1 MEPFRL
7 VCPNCTSK
15 IVVRH
20 PQLVGQT
27 LPCPRCQNKILVV
40 APPPGEAAANPP
52 IPPLASNPPSAAPKK
67 PIADDRLDQ
76 AKTGNPAV
84 KGAPAGSPTAKSET
98 APKSN
103 PQTNAPLAKPN
114 SAAKP
119 APSPRGPIINSD
131 AITKVDAADWDLG
144 DLQSQL
150 APSNQPAE
158 PSNSSAP
165 LGGGLD
171 GELPDFTA
179 AEQTGD
185 VPFVPV
191 FNDGLDSV
199 RSQDVLSDSNKPAGL
214 SPATWESQTSQA
226 RRQLL
231 LLSVIG
237 ITGCL
242 LAVLGFLAFIKF
254 FGKSTEAPIAAV
266 KPGGIAAPNPDPAAN
281 PANGNQKAND
291 GTEGKPTHDQASGS
305 GTNQNPENASA
316 NGDATTTT
324 SEASDPVDPGM
335 GQNKEPAPLTGDNKP
350 GTARATDDTNVG
362 GVGTGT
368 NMAGN
373 TEQPASESANGPID
387 ENLPDIFKDFQKMF
401 DRSSQG
407 QWDDVGKGERTL
419 DQELA
424 IENADVLLK
433 DEYYPAAIDIP
444 VWTER
449 AKRKL
454 AKVQTK
460 PMSLPRAIDWIN
472 QMTGAGISLDWFLLN
487 VARFDLSEETIVF
500 SGEDQ
505 TVGGLLETLCQ
516 AKGLEL
522 IFDNE
527 GFPYLRPNDLLVNE
541 QLKRWN
547 NETEKGLGQSLP
559 STSQKDIVDLLIQ
572 LLEIEGC
579 AFEAGKL
586 QWKDSSNPYAQMQL
600 LASLNSVRE
609 ARTVPREKF
618 TPGQDPY
625 DFCRPAAWVEL
636 HHRLQKTLPS
646 DAVIYE
652 DRPIAEIL
660 TRAAKMSENRLLI
673 DWPAAWSHGLH
684 PNRLAVSVLRGRTL
698 EEIGNR
704 YFDDYSVE
712 LLPLDS
718 QTAMLTTD
726 QERRSILRVIA
737 LRTDQ
742 GMSIDEIK
750 MAIRPLVPRGI
761 DQKSRFRM
769 VPLPGDEKIVV
780 VRICPPTVS
789 LLRDSELVRAL
800 GVDRPGN

>member
-1 MEPFRL
+1 
-7 VCPNCTSK
+7 
-15 IVVRH
+15 
-20 PQLVGQT
+20 VG
-27 LPCPRCQNKILVV
+27 
-40 APPPGEAAANPP
+40 
-52 IPPLASNPPSAAPKK
+52 
-67 PIADDRLDQ
+67 
-76 AKTGNPAV
+76 
-84 KGAPAGSPTAKSET
+84 
-98 APKSN
+98 
-103 PQTNAPLAKPN
+103 
-114 SAAKP
+114 
-119 APSPRGPIINSD
+119 
-131 AITKVDAADWDLG
+131 LG
-144 DLQSQL
+144 
-150 APSNQPAE
+150 
-158 PSNSSAP
+158 
-165 LGGGLD
+165 

-185 VPFVPV
+185 LPFVPA
-191 FNDGLDSV
+191 FNEGQDTV
-199 RSQDVLSDSNKPAGL
+199 RTDELLSDSNKPAGL

-231 LLSVIG
+231 LLSAIG

-266 KPGGIAAPNPDPAAN
+266 KPGGIAVPNPDPATN
-281 PANGNQKAND
+281 PATGNKTPNSGAD
-291 GTEGKPTHDQASGS
+291 GVPSRDQEPGKEKEQDTETEGAHGEVPTKK
-305 GTNQNPENASA
+305 
-316 NGDATTTT
+316 
-324 SEASDPVDPGM
+324 SEASDSADPGM
-335 GQNKEPAPLTGDNKP
+335 GQNKEPEPLVGDNNPSVAGPTNDIKVGDDGK
-350 GTARATDDTNVG
+350 GTLV
-362 GVGTGT
+362 
-368 NMAGN
+368 AGN
-373 TEQPASESANGPID
+373 TDVPAAESATGPIE

-460 PMSLPRAIDWIN
+460 PMSLPRAVDWIN
-472 QMTGAGISLDWFLLN
+472 QMTGAGVSLDWFLLN
-487 VARFDLSEETIVF
+487 VARIDLAEESIVF

-522 IFDNE
+522 IFDDE
-527 GFPYLRPNDLLVNE
+527 GFPYLRPKDLLVNE

-547 NETEKGLGQSLP
+547 SETEKGIEQSLP
-559 STSQKDIVDLLIQ
+559 PASQKEIVELLIQ

-579 AFEAGKL
+579 SFAAGKL
-586 QWKDSSNPYAQMQL
+586 QWNDSSNPYAQMQL

-609 ARTVPREKF
+609 ARTIPRDKF

-636 HHRLQKTLPS
+636 HKRLQKTLPS

-660 TRAAKMSENRLLI
+660 TRAAKLSENRLLI

-704 YFDDYSVE
+704 YFDDYSLE

-726 QERRSILRVIA
+726 KERRSILRVIA
-737 LRTDQ
+737 IRTDQ

-750 MAIRPLVPRGI
+750 MAIRPLVPRGL

-769 VPLPGDEKIVV
+769 VLMPGDDKIVV
-780 VRICPPTVS
+780 IRICPPTVS
-789 LLRDSELVRAL
+789 LMRDPELARAL
-800 GVDRPGN
+800 GADRPGN

>member
-1 MEPFRL
+1 M
-7 VCPNCTSK
+7 
-15 IVVRH
+15 
-20 PQLVGQT
+20 
-27 LPCPRCQNKILVV
+27 
-40 APPPGEAAANPP
+40 
-52 IPPLASNPPSAAPKK
+52 
-67 PIADDRLDQ
+67 
-76 AKTGNPAV
+76 
-84 KGAPAGSPTAKSET
+84 
-98 APKSN
+98 
-103 PQTNAPLAKPN
+103 
-114 SAAKP
+114 
-119 APSPRGPIINSD
+119 
-131 AITKVDAADWDLG
+131 DAADWDLG

-150 APSNQPAE
+150 AQGNPSVE
-158 PSNSSAP
+158 PTDPSSS
-165 LGGGLD
+165 LGGALG

-191 FNDGLDSV
+191 FNEGLDAI
-199 RSQDVLSDSNKPAGL
+199 RTQDGLSDSRKPAGL

-231 LLSVIG
+231 LLSAIG

-254 FGKSTEAPIAAV
+254 FGKSTEAPVAAV
-266 KPGGIAAPNPDPAAN
+266 KPGGIAAPNPDPGLN
-281 PANGNQKAND
+281 PANGNQKTNVGADGVPAQDQVIGNPTNP
-291 GTEGKPTHDQASGS
+291 GTEIVGAPGDVAT
-305 GTNQNPENASA
+305 PEA
-316 NGDATTTT
+316 G
-324 SEASDPVDPGM
+324 ASDTTDPGM
-335 GQNKEPAPLTGDNKP
+335 TTTKQPDLLGGNTNKRVDDGKGADDSKGAAMAGSTEVP
-350 GTARATDDTNVG
+350 GTEPV
-362 GVGTGT
+362 
-368 NMAGN
+368 AG
-373 TEQPASESANGPID
+373 PVPGPVD

-472 QMTGAGISLDWFLLN
+472 QMTGAGVSLDWFLLN
-487 VARFDLSEETIVF
+487 AARIDLKEESIVF

-522 IFDNE
+522 IFDGE
-527 GFPYLRPNDLLVNE
+527 GFPYLRPNELVVNE
-541 QLKRWN
+541 QLKLWN
-547 NETEKGLGQSLP
+547 SEMEKWLQQSLP
-559 STSQKDIVDLLIQ
+559 PEAQKDIVQVLIQ

-579 AFEAGKL
+579 TLEAGKL
-586 QWKDSSNPYAQMQL
+586 QWKDSSNPYAQIQL

-609 ARTVPREKF
+609 AKSVPRLKF

-625 DFCRPAAWVEL
+625 DFCRPAAWVQL
-636 HHRLQKTLPS
+636 HQRLQRPLPS

-652 DRPIAEIL
+652 DRPIADVL
-660 TRAAKMSENRLLI
+660 TRAAKLTETSLLI

-704 YFDDYSVE
+704 YFDDYSLEV
-712 LLPLDS
+712 LPLDGR
-718 QTAMLTTD
+718 TAMMTTD
-726 QERRSILRVIA
+726 KERRSIIRVIA
-737 LRTDQ
+737 IRTDQ
-742 GMSIDEIK
+742 GMSTDEIK

-780 VRICPPTVS
+780 IRICPPTIS
-789 LLRDSELVRAL
+789 MMRDPELVRAL

>member
-1 MEPFRL
+1 LEPFRL
-7 VCPNCTSK
+7 ICPNCTSK

-27 LPCPRCQNKILVV
+27 LPCPRCKNNILVV
-40 APPPGEAAANPP
+40 APPPGEGAATPP
-52 IPPLASNPPSAAPKK
+52 IPPLAVNPQPTETPNPGSNDRPVSTKSGNATGKGTPATSPSANPESAPRSNAQ
-67 PIADDRLDQ
+67 P
-76 AKTGNPAV
+76 
-84 KGAPAGSPTAKSET
+84 KGPV
-98 APKSN
+98 
-103 PQTNAPLAKPN
+103 
-114 SAAKP
+114 AKP
-119 APSPRGPIINSD
+119 APTHRGPIVNSD

-144 DLQSQL
+144 DLQIQL
-150 APSNQPAE
+150 AQSNQSGDPAN
-158 PSNSSAP
+158 PSAP
-165 LGGGLD
+165 LGGGLG

-179 AEQTGD
+179 AEQKGD

-191 FNDGLDSV
+191 LNEGLDAV
-199 RSQDVLSDSNKPAGL
+199 RTHERLSDSNKPAGL
-214 SPATWESQTSQA
+214 SPATWESQNSQA

-231 LLSVIG
+231 LLSAIG

-266 KPGGIAAPNPDPAAN
+266 KPGGVAAPNPEPDAKPAIDNKNIDNKN
-281 PANGNQKAND
+281 PNAGAD
-291 GTEGKPTHDQASGS
+291 GLPSQEK
-305 GTNQNPENASA
+305 ENAT
-316 NGDATTTT
+316 GDA
-324 SEASDPVDPGM
+324 AINKSDPVDPLAANNNPGA
-335 GQNKEPAPLTGDNKP
+335 GSEESTTKVGDDGK
-350 GTARATDDTNVG
+350 GTTVAGNNDVPTADSP
-362 GVGTGT
+362 TGT
-368 NMAGN
+368 V
-373 TEQPASESANGPID
+373 D

-401 DRSSQG
+401 DPSSQG
-407 QWDDVGKGERTL
+407 QWDDVGRGERTL

-472 QMTGAGISLDWFLLN
+472 QMTGAGVSLDWFLLN
-487 VARFDLSEETIVF
+487 VARIDLEEESIVF

-505 TVGGLLETLCQ
+505 TVGGLLDTLCQ

-527 GFPYLRPNDLLVNE
+527 GFPYLRPNDLLVSE

-547 NETEKGLGQSLP
+547 SETEKGIEQSLP
-559 STSQKDIVDLLIQ
+559 PESQKEIVQLLIQ

-579 AFEAGKL
+579 SFQGGKL
-586 QWKDSSNPYAQMQL
+586 QWKDPSNPYAQMQL
-600 LASLNSVRE
+600 LASLNSVRD
-609 ARTVPREKF
+609 ARTIPQEKF

-636 HHRLQKTLPS
+636 HTRLQKTLPT
-646 DAVIYE
+646 DAIAYE

-660 TRAAKMSENRLLI
+660 TRSAKMSGNRLLI

-684 PNRLAVSVLRGRTL
+684 PNRLALSVLRGRTL

-704 YFDDYSVE
+704 YFDDYSLE

-718 QTAMLTTD
+718 RTAMLTTD
-726 QERRSILRVIA
+726 KERRSILRVIA
-737 LRTDQ
+737 LRTDR
-742 GMSIDEIK
+742 GMSLDEIK

-761 DQKSRFRM
+761 DQKSRFRI

-780 VRICPPTVS
+780 IRICPPTVS
-789 LLRDSELVRAL
+789 LMRDPELIRAL
-800 GVDRPGN
+800 GVDRLGN

>member
-1 MEPFRL
+1 M
-7 VCPNCTSK
+7 
-15 IVVRH
+15 RH

-27 LPCPRCQNKILVV
+27 LPCPRCQNNILVV
-40 APPPGEAAANPP
+40 APPPGEGAANPP
-52 IPPLASNPPSAAPKK
+52 IPPLVGNPQPTATQKPSSN
-67 PIADDRLDQ
+67 DRPVQ
-76 AKTGNPAV
+76 AKSGNATGKGTPATS
-84 KGAPAGSPTAKSET
+84 ASAKPES

-103 PQTNAPLAKPN
+103 AQPKGPV
-114 SAAKP
+114 AKP
-119 APSPRGPIINSD
+119 APTHRGPIVNSD

-150 APSNQPAE
+150 AQSNQTGDPAN
-158 PSNSSAP
+158 PSGP
-165 LGGGLD
+165 LGGGLG

-179 AEQTGD
+179 TEQTSD
-185 VPFVPV
+185 LPFVPV
-191 FNDGLDSV
+191 FNDGIDAV
-199 RSQDVLSDSNKPAGL
+199 RTHEGLSDSNKPAGL
-214 SPATWESQTSQA
+214 SPATWESQNSQA

-231 LLSVIG
+231 LLSAIG

-254 FGKSTEAPIAAV
+254 FGNSTEAPIAAV
-266 KPGGIAAPNPDPAAN
+266 KPGEVAVPNPDPAAN
-281 PANGNQKAND
+281 PAIGNNTPNVGAD
-291 GTEGKPTHDQASGS
+291 GLLSPDQEPGKEKERDTETEG
-305 GTNQNPENASA
+305 A
-316 NGDATTTT
+316 NGEVTTKK
-324 SEASDPVDPGM
+324 SEASDPADPGM
-335 GQNKEPAPLTGDNKP
+335 GQNKEPDPLAGNNNPSVASATNNIQVGD
-350 GTARATDDTNVG
+350 G
-362 GVGTGT
+362 GNGSIV
-368 NMAGN
+368 AGN
-373 TEQPASESANGPID
+373 TEAPTAESATGPIE

-472 QMTGAGISLDWFLLN
+472 QMTGAGVSLDWFLLN
-487 VARFDLSEETIVF
+487 VARIDLAEESIVF

-522 IFDNE
+522 IFDDD
-527 GFPYLRPNDLLVNE
+527 GFPYLRPNDLLVNQ

-547 NETEKGLGQSLP
+547 SETEKGIEQSLP
-559 STSQKDIVDLLIQ
+559 PESQKEIVELLIQ

-579 AFEAGKL
+579 SFEAGKL
-586 QWKDSSNPYAQMQL
+586 QWKDPANPYAQMQL
-600 LASLNSVRE
+600 LASLNSVQE
-609 ARTVPREKF
+609 ARTVPRDKF

-636 HHRLQKTLPS
+636 HKRLQKTLPS

-660 TRAAKMSENRLLI
+660 TRAAKLSENRLLI

-704 YFDDYSVE
+704 YFDDYSLE

-726 QERRSILRVIA
+726 KERRSIVRVIA
-737 LRTDQ
+737 IRTDQ

-750 MAIRPLVPRGI
+750 MAIRPLVPRGV

-780 VRICPPTVS
+780 IRICPPTVS
-789 LLRDSELVRAL
+789 LMRDPELARAL

>member
-1 MEPFRL
+1 M
-7 VCPNCTSK
+7 
-15 IVVRH
+15 
-20 PQLVGQT
+20 
-27 LPCPRCQNKILVV
+27 
-40 APPPGEAAANPP
+40 
-52 IPPLASNPPSAAPKK
+52 
-67 PIADDRLDQ
+67 
-76 AKTGNPAV
+76 
-84 KGAPAGSPTAKSET
+84 
-98 APKSN
+98 
-103 PQTNAPLAKPN
+103 
-114 SAAKP
+114 
-119 APSPRGPIINSD
+119 
-131 AITKVDAADWDLG
+131 DAADWDLG

-150 APSNQPAE
+150 AQGNQSVEPTNPS
-158 PSNSSAP
+158 SS
-165 LGGGLD
+165 LGGALG
-171 GELPDFTA
+171 GELPDFTT

-191 FNDGLDSV
+191 FNEGSDAIRAQDGLT
-199 RSQDVLSDSNKPAGL
+199 DSNKPAGL

-231 LLSVIG
+231 LLSAIG

-254 FGKSTEAPIAAV
+254 FGKSTEAPIAAA
-266 KPGGIAAPNPDPAAN
+266 KPGGIAVPNPDPAPN
-281 PANGNQKAND
+281 PANGNKKTNEGTD
-291 GTEGKPTHDQASGS
+291 GVPAQDQGKGNPTNPVTEIVGAPGKVDIREAG
-305 GTNQNPENASA
+305 
-316 NGDATTTT
+316 
-324 SEASDPVDPGM
+324 ASDTTDPGM
-335 GQNKEPAPLTGDNKP
+335 GTTKEPDLLGGNTRNNGTGVESEINTTKGVDDGKGAAVAGSADVP
-350 GTARATDDTNVG
+350 GTEPV
-362 GVGTGT
+362 
-368 NMAGN
+368 
-373 TEQPASESANGPID
+373 PGPVD

-472 QMTGAGISLDWFLLN
+472 QMTGAGVSLDWFLLN
-487 VARFDLSEETIVF
+487 AARVDLKEESIVF

-505 TVGGLLETLCQ
+505 TVAGLLETLCQ

-522 IFDNE
+522 IFDDE
-527 GFPYLRPNDLLVNE
+527 GFPYLRPNELVVNE
-541 QLKRWN
+541 QIKLWTS
-547 NETEKGLGQSLP
+547 EMEKGLQQSLP
-559 STSQKDIVDLLIQ
+559 PEAQKDIVQLLIQ

-579 AFEAGKL
+579 TFEAGKL

-609 ARTVPREKF
+609 AKASPRPKF

-625 DFCRPAAWVEL
+625 DFCRPAAWAEL
-636 HHRLQKTLPS
+636 HQRLQKTLPS

-652 DRPIAEIL
+652 DRPIVEVL
-660 TRAAKMSENRLLI
+660 TRAAKLTENSLLI

-704 YFDDYSVE
+704 YFDDYSLEV
-712 LLPLDS
+712 LPLDS
-718 QTAMLTTD
+718 RTAMMTTD
-726 QERRSILRVIA
+726 KERRSIIRVIA
-737 LRTDQ
+737 IRTDQ
-742 GMSIDEIK
+742 GMSTDEIK

-780 VRICPPTVS
+780 IRICPPTIS
-789 LLRDSELVRAL
+789 MMRDPELVRAL

>member
-1 MEPFRL
+1 M
-7 VCPNCTSK
+7 
-15 IVVRH
+15 RH

-27 LPCPRCQNKILVV
+27 LPCPRCQSNILVV
-40 APPPGEAAANPP
+40 APPPGEGAANPP
-52 IPPLASNPPSAAPKK
+52 IPPLVGNPQPTATQKPSSN
-67 PIADDRLDQ
+67 DRPVQ
-76 AKTGNPAV
+76 AKSGNATGKGTPATS
-84 KGAPAGSPTAKSET
+84 ASAKPES

-103 PQTNAPLAKPN
+103 AQPKGPI
-114 SAAKP
+114 AKP
-119 APSPRGPIINSD
+119 APTHRGPIVNSD

-150 APSNQPAE
+150 AQSNQTGDPAN
-158 PSNSSAP
+158 PSGP
-165 LGGGLD
+165 LGGGLG

-179 AEQTGD
+179 TEQTSD
-185 VPFVPV
+185 LPFVPV
-191 FNDGLDSV
+191 FNDGIDAV
-199 RSQDVLSDSNKPAGL
+199 RTHEGLSDSNKPAGL
-214 SPATWESQTSQA
+214 SPATWESQNSQA

-231 LLSVIG
+231 LLSAIG

-254 FGKSTEAPIAAV
+254 FGKSTESPIAAV
-266 KPGGIAAPNPDPAAN
+266 KPGGIAAPNLDPAAN
-281 PANGNQKAND
+281 PAIGNKKPN
-291 GTEGKPTHDQASGS
+291 EGAVGLPSQDQVQD
-305 GTNQNPENASA
+305 NEKEQEKENKGAA
-316 NGDATTTT
+316 GDATTNT
-324 SEASDPVDPGM
+324 SETANNNPGVASEM
-335 GQNKEPAPLTGDNKP
+335 KNAKIGDDAKIGDGGK
-350 GTARATDDTNVG
+350 GTIV
-362 GVGTGT
+362 
-368 NMAGN
+368 AGN
-373 TEQPASESANGPID
+373 TEVPAAESATGPVD

-407 QWDDVGKGERTL
+407 QWDDVGKGDRTL
-419 DQELA
+419 DSELA

-472 QMTGAGISLDWFLLN
+472 QMTGAGVSLDWFLLN
-487 VARFDLSEETIVF
+487 VARIDLAEESIVF

-522 IFDNE
+522 IFDDD

-547 NETEKGLGQSLP
+547 SETEKGIEQSLP
-559 STSQKDIVDLLIQ
+559 LESQKEIVELLIQ

-579 AFEAGKL
+579 SFEAGKL
-586 QWKDSSNPYAQMQL
+586 QWKDPANPYAQMQL
-600 LASLNSVRE
+600 LASLNSVQE
-609 ARTVPREKF
+609 ARTIPRDKF

-636 HHRLQKTLPS
+636 HKRLQKTLPS

-660 TRAAKMSENRLLI
+660 TRAAKLSENRLLI

-704 YFDDYSVE
+704 YFDDYSLE

-726 QERRSILRVIA
+726 KERRSILRVIA
-737 LRTDQ
+737 IRTDQ

-750 MAIRPLVPRGI
+750 MAIRPLVPRGV

-769 VPLPGDEKIVV
+769 VSLPGDEKIVV
-780 VRICPPTVS
+780 IRICPPTVS
-789 LLRDSELVRAL
+789 LMRDPELVRAL
-800 GVDRPGN
+800 GADRPGN